1 MNKVNMLFSL
11 FKFDDES
18 GIKRYSEKILR
29 LKVLVVSAFI
39 LLAIPIIIIL
49 FFSLNQ
55 LKKSQNAEFLR
66 QTEKV
71 SSAINER
78 LFKRN
83 TLANLIAT
91 NEFAYFMYTFDPI
104 TKQVTKTLS
113 PLTNLDYYNRADGV
127 VGYFL
132 LPESGEIR
140 SPLLPY
146 SLDSKDK
153 MVDVALS
160 DLAVRQ
166 KTALK
171 IEKVVL
177 QSIEL
182 KQIFK
187 NINTKRK
194 NQFQLISDVP
204 EYFIFYRVVNNET
217 QKAIQG
223 YVIDRKKYLN
233 TRIVNVLNTSSLK
246 QDVSLTIFTPAPAKS
261 IQSFAFKHAEK
272 GNGSFEL
279 LEKPLMEDVEQ
290 TASNTLD
297 WPFDNYS
304 IVYKH
309 HALSMS
315 PTAIYTITFISL
327 LLILVA
333 VSCLIF
339 YRIGKKELQLSEQ
352 RLNFVSSVSH
362 ELRTPLTS
370 ILMYIDMLKSNTL
383 LTADHRVEYYDFIE
397 SESERLSRLIDNMLR
412 LATNN
417 TNNEVNLEY
426 VTLSEIIDI
435 LYTKL
440 SPLVNKHHFQLN
452 VSHHFSKSEKI
463 NILIDIDSFSQIA
476 LNICENSIK
485 FFTQEG
491 STSKKQID
499 FTFSQSNS
507 DHNEIMLEIRD
518 YGKGIQATQLP
529 YIFEPF
535 YRGENEL
542 TRTTQGSGL
551 GLAIVKDLVVAQHG
565 TISAKNVSP
574 GLAISINF
582 KHKDGC

>member
-1 MNKVNMLFSL
+1 MVN
-11 FKFDDES
+11 D
-18 GIKRYSEKILR
+18 
-29 LKVLVVSAFI
+29 
-39 LLAIPIIIIL
+39 
-49 FFSLNQ
+49 
-55 LKKSQNAEFLR
+55 
-66 QTEKV
+66 
-71 SSAINER
+71 
-78 LFKRN
+78 
-83 TLANLIAT
+83 
-91 NEFAYFMYTFDPI
+91 
-104 TKQVTKTLS
+104 
-113 PLTNLDYYNRADGV
+113 
-127 VGYFL
+127 
-132 LPESGEIR
+132 
-140 SPLLPY
+140 
-146 SLDSKDK
+146 
-153 MVDVALS
+153 
-160 DLAVRQ
+160 
-166 KTALK
+166 
-171 IEKVVL
+171 
-177 QSIEL
+177 
-182 KQIFK
+182 
-187 NINTKRK
+187 
-194 NQFQLISDVP
+194 
-204 EYFIFYRVVNNET
+204 ET

-272 GNGSFEL
+272 GNGAFEL
-279 LEKPLMEDVEQ
+279 LEKPLMADAEQ

-309 HALSMS
+309 HALSMN

-333 VSCLIF
+333 VSCLVF

-476 LNICENSIK
+476 LNICENSICRK
-485 FFTQEG
+485 MEQMEEHGERLIG
-491 STSKKQID
+491 STVPSAV
-499 FTFSQSNS
+499 TR
-507 DHNEIMLEIRD
+507 L
-518 YGKGIQATQLP
+518 TV
-529 YIFEPF
+529 
-535 YRGENEL
+535 YR
-542 TRTTQGSGL
+542 R
-551 GLAIVKDLVVAQHG
+551 
-565 TISAKNVSP
+565 
-574 GLAISINF
+574 
-582 KHKDGC
+582 